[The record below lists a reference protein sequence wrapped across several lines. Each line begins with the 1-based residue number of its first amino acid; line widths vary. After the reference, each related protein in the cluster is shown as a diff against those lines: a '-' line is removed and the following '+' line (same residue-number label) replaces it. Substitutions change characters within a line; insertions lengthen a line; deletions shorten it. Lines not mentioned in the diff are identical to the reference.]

1 MTDSKPDTPS
11 QGADITPLAW
21 GLKRIITPQFGA
33 RLVQQGHQLHY
44 LADRADIVGKF
55 SDAELRHLDQV
66 FPLWLQQLESM
77 LMSGE
82 LNPRQQH
89 CVTLHAS
96 GLTLEADTLGSCG
109 YVYISIYPTSA
120 TTA

>member
-1 MTDSKPDTPS
+1 MTNHKSDSPV
-11 QGADITPLAW
+11 QAITPPAW
-21 GLKRIITPQFGA
+21 GLKCAITPQFGA

-44 LADRADIVGKF
+44 LADRADVVGTF
-55 SDAELRHLDQV
+55 SDAELRHLDQL

-82 LNPRQQH
+82 LNPQQQH
-89 CVTLHAS
+89 CVKLNAN
-96 GLTLEADTLGSCG
+96 GLTCEADTLGSCG
-109 YVYISIYPTSA
+109 YVYISIYPTPA